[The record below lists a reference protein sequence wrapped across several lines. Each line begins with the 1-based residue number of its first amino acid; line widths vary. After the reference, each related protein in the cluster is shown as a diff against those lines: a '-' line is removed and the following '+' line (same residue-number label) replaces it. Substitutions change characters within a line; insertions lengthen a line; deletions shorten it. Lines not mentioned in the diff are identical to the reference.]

1 MTGRRSCSRARE
13 HSNPSPAPCRVSRA
27 SSTATPCS
35 RARPRCWLGSE
46 SKQTSSSA
54 RRSRATCRR
63 NAPSAWRASAFATRA
78 WAHLRCCSRPAR
90 YAADRA
96 CQAANEGAAQTA
108 AAPPSMTKLGLGCAP
123 SAPMTQV
130 ARTKATG
137 WLAELHPAYF
147 ALVMATGIVSIGA
160 KLLGIRWVPQ
170 VLFSLNL
177 LFYPSLWLLTVLR
190 VVRHREAV
198 LADLSHHGR
207 AVGFFTM
214 VAATCMFGSQWVVIA
229 GRPQVAAW
237 LWFGGIALYVLLVYS
252 VFTVLTVKVDKPTL
266 AEGSHGGWLVSVV
279 AAQSVA
285 VLGVQVAPSMTHPD
299 RALFFCAATWLGGGM
314 LYFWIIALIF
324 YRYTFFTLAPSDLAP
339 PYWINMGAAAVSTLA
354 GSLLASASAAPFLL
368 AIPRYFI
375 FIALS
380 AWALAFLGMVKRVAR
395 GLFGSFFAVPG
406 SDSGSV

>member
-1 MTGRRSCSRARE
+1 
-13 HSNPSPAPCRVSRA
+13 
-27 SSTATPCS
+27 
-35 RARPRCWLGSE
+35 
-46 SKQTSSSA
+46 
-54 RRSRATCRR
+54 
-63 NAPSAWRASAFATRA
+63 
-78 WAHLRCCSRPAR
+78 
-90 YAADRA
+90 
-96 CQAANEGAAQTA
+96 
-108 AAPPSMTKLGLGCAP
+108 
-123 SAPMTQV
+123 MTQV
-130 ARTKATG
+130 TRAKAS

-177 LFYPSLWLLTVLR
+177 LFYPTLWVLTMLR
-190 VVRHREAV
+190 VIRHREAV

-229 GRPQVAAW
+229 GRPQIAAW

-266 AEGSHGGWLVSVV
+266 AEGIHGGWLVSVV

-299 RALFFCAATWLGGGM
+299 RALFFCTATWLGGGM

-354 GSLLASASAAPFLL
+354 GSLLAGAGAKSPVLQQILPFVKGLTIMWWATATWWIPMLFVLGLWRHLYRKFPFRYDALYWGAVFPLGMYTAATVRLSNAIDAPFLL

-375 FIALS
+375 FIAMT
-380 AWALAFLGMVKRVAR
+380 AWCLAFLGMVKRVVRGVVSSFIAVAR
-395 GLFGSFFAVPG
+395 